1 MLAAVLMLALVVQAG
16 EAAAVTAECRAPEA
30 PPVIRPVKP
39 TRPSTPSC
47 VDEARARHNCRPAVY
62 AAFER
67 ELTAYGEAFNA
78 YVDTL
83 NDYTAALSDYAAAAN
98 RYSIC
103 ERKLAGP
110 EGLIQG

>member
-39 TRPSTPSC
+39 TRPATPSC
-47 VDEARARHNCRPAVY
+47 VDEARARHNCRPAAY

-67 ELTAYGEAFNA
+67 ELAAYGEA
-78 YVDTL
+78 L
-83 NDYTAALSDYAAAAN
+83 QRKALWAQGLS
-98 RYSIC
+98 
-103 ERKLAGP
+103 
-110 EGLIQG
+110 EGLTPAWLAVATELQGLMTRRMGAKTR